1 MIFRYH
7 SVSGGDFSRAITD
20 VTVPASKSDG
30 AIATI
35 YVLLD
40 QNILSVPD
48 NQMQLT
54 FTTHYIRGDQ
64 MHDERPIVELSIL
77 PSNLEIQNPTMNN
90 VFLMIPIMSIN
101 VTTLKNC
108 GQYKI
113 LPLQFNLV
121 SSSFYQLGEHIINIG
136 GSVHQSQFVTQIVV
150 NVTANTS
157 EF

>member
-90 VFLMIPIMSIN
+90 VFLSLIPIMSIN
-101 VTTLKNC
+101 VTTLSSCCLLSHC

-136 GSVHQSQFVTQIVV
+136 GSVVV
-150 NVTANTS
+150 SLNR
-157 EF
+157 